1 MLFAVDVAGAIATI
15 RTKPPVFAGSTSEV
29 TLNAFAHA
37 TLVGD
42 SDAIHASPDAAPE
55 FTVADPELSLKS
67 KDSTTFVTEKLSAEE
82 GTTYIPKLAAT
93 KKTAKS
99 TRRMRF
105 MLAESP
111 WYIADNVRYVKLERN
126 SLKRTPTS
134 PDPPFLTAHQSGG
147 TRLAE
152 KPSVVSS

>member
-1 MLFAVDVAGAIATI
+1 MLFAPDVAGAIATI

-37 TLVGD
+37 TLAA
-42 SDAIHASPDAAPE
+42 DADATQDSPDAAPE
-55 FTVADPELSLKS
+55 LIVAGPELSLKS
-67 KDSTTFVTEKLSAEE
+67 KDSTTFVTEKLSAPV

-99 TRRMRF
+99 TRRMRE

-111 WYIADNVRYVKLERN
+111 WSLADNVRYVKLERN
-126 SLKRTPTS
+126 HL
-134 PDPPFLTAHQSGG
+134 
-147 TRLAE
+147 
-152 KPSVVSS
+152 